1 MLYLLAC
8 ALFSALSHIRHS
20 MVFKA
25 LLMAMVIYSGSCD
38 SEEVGQAELSPFKG
52 EEMGSERLME

>member
-1 MLYLLAC
+1 
-8 ALFSALSHIRHS
+8 